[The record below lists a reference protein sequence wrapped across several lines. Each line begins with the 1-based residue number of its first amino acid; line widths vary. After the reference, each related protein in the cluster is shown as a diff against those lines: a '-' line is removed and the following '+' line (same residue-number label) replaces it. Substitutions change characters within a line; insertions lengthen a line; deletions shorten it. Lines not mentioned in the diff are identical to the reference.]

1 MRKVLFL
8 LTISVLAL
16 SSFAQ
21 VRKIPSEI
29 TDAFAK
35 QYPNASKVEYEDNLI
50 NVHVH
55 FLLDSLKWVAKY
67 DNDGVWKETEKQFSY
82 EQLPADVKDGF
93 RKSKYS
99 RGWKVKE
106 ASIIYMPKDEIRYR
120 IKVEKSDV
128 QKKYLFFDEK
138 GSLIREALTI

>member
-1 MRKVLFL
+1 MRKLFFL
-8 LTISVLAL
+8 LMIAVFGI

-21 VRKIPSEI
+21 VRKIPSEV

-35 QYPNASKVEYEDNLI
+35 QYPSASKVEYEDNLI

-55 FLLDSLKWVAKY
+55 FALDSLKWVAKY
-67 DNDGVWKETEKQFSY
+67 DNDGQWKETEKQFTY
-82 EQLPADVKDGF
+82 EQIPADVKDGF
-93 RKSKYS
+93 QKSKYS
-99 RGWKVKE
+99 RGWKLKE
-106 ASIIYMPKDEIRYR
+106 TSIIYMPKDEIRYR

-138 GSLIREALTI
+138 GSLIRDALTI